1 MKYRKPILIGAVFLI
16 FFTFVFLAIC
26 GVETSVRHS
35 AVQSA
40 LSHLPVLIEGYRTD
54 KGAYPAS
61 LDDLIAAEAN
71 PENKHLLDLILHDQ
85 WKDRYVIQ
93 EDTNGFIIS
102 AIMPSGLFV
111 KAEQLEKRNKAGE
124 ALTTPDRK
132 Q

>member
-1 MKYRKPILIGAVFLI
+1 MKYRKPILIGAGCLI
-16 FFTFVFLAIC
+16 FVAFVFQAIC
-26 GVETSVRHS
+26 GIETSVRHS

-40 LSHLPVLIEGYRTD
+40 LSHLPVLIEGYRMD

-71 PENKHLLDLILHDQ
+71 PESKRLLDLILHDQ
-85 WKDRYVIQ
+85 WKDQYVLQ
-93 EDTNGFIIS
+93 ADTNGFTIS

-111 KAEQLEKRNKAGE
+111 KKEQFEKRNKAGE
-124 ALTTPDRK
+124 ALTSPERK